1 MVSAGLVEHFTA
13 GALAAG
19 AEVFQVGDV
28 GGALAATAL
37 LFHKENIRTAVA
49 SRSLLAAAKEGG
61 LAVGPSEEIDDIA
74 AAQSGL
80 VLADYGTAE
89 TGTLVHLDSDDAER
103 LVWTLPPLCVC
114 LLERRKIVPDLE
126 SLAGVISDHLG
137 RTGVPGPQVS
147 LVTGPSRTADIE
159 CQLTIGV
166 QGPARLVILLIGA
179 EVAQDHE
186 G

>member
-1 MVSAGLVEHFTA
+1 MVNGDLVDRFTA

-19 AEVFQVGDV
+19 AEVVRVRNIDD
-28 GGALAATAL
+28 ALATTGL
-37 LFHKENIRTAVA
+37 LFNNENIRAAVA
-49 SRSLLAAAKEGG
+49 SRSLLAAANESG
-61 LAVGPSEEIDDIA
+61 LGVGPSEEIDDIA
-74 AAQSGL
+74 AAQAGL
-80 VLADYGTAE
+80 VFADYGTAE

-126 SLAGVISDHLG
+126 SLAGVISGHLG
-137 RTGVPGPQVS
+137 RTGLPGPQVS

-179 EVAQDHE
+179 EVA
-186 G
+186 

>member
-1 MVSAGLVEHFTA
+1 MVNGALVDRFTA

-19 AEVFQVGDV
+19 AEVFQVRDIS
-28 GGALAATAL
+28 GALAATAL
-37 LFHKENIRTAVA
+37 LFNKERIRTAVA
-49 SRSLLAAAKEGG
+49 SRSLLAVAEDAGV
-61 LAVGPSEEIDDIA
+61 AVGPSEEIDDIA
-74 AAQSGL
+74 AAQAGL
-80 VLADYGTAE
+80 VLADYGAAE

-114 LLERRKIVPDLE
+114 LLERRKIVADLE
-126 SLAGVISDHLG
+126 SLSGVISGHLG

-166 QGPARLVILLIGA
+166 QGPARLVIFLIGVEEA
-179 EVAQDHE
+179 
-186 G
+186 